1 MFITHKGKVMKNKRN
16 QKNIIWK
23 ILLIIFSIVLIICL
37 IIIGIQKY
45 QQKKQQEYYEA
56 LLENESTQTQATEEM
71 PEPETEEAPDI
82 LKSLGIEIPEK
93 DIDFAALQEENS
105 DVYAWIYVPGTNV
118 DYPVLQHPE
127 DDTYYLEHN
136 MDGSKGLPGCIYS
149 ESVNTKDFTDP
160 NTVLYGHNMKNGSM
174 FASLHNFEDQQVFE
188 ENPYFYIYN
197 ALLSRCTVFEFK
209 SLSAADV
216 ERGIRNALKKL
227 SESESQPVVMDED
240 ACAYLAESAGGD
252 LRKALGCLDFV
263 VTAAPV
269 DETGKHITLEMIQ
282 QVTRRTAMRYDRDGD
297 DHYDIVSAYQK
308 SMRGSDPNAAL
319 HYLARL
325 LEAGDLPS
333 ACRRLMVCACED
345 VGLAYPQIIPIVKAA
360 VDAANMVG
368 LPEARLPLADAV
380 ILVATS
386 PKSNSAHDAINAAIA
401 DVQAGR
407 TGPIPR
413 QLQNKHFDGED
424 AAVKGQNYK
433 YAHDYENHWVDQQYL
448 PDLLKDV
455 KYYTFGDNRTE
466 QAARAYW
473 AKIKGEDKL

>member
-1 MFITHKGKVMKNKRN
+1 MRYTIKNTGVFPGMGGKHNERTTGAAPAAQNAGRCVRAAASAGPGQGVSPHHRERTHPQHDLLRPVWYRQDHSGPHHRREQRHDSAQAQRTSCGTGDIKAVLKDIGTLAGAGG
-16 QKNIIWK
+16 
-23 ILLIIFSIVLIICL
+23 ILLYLDE
-37 IIIGIQKY
+37 IQY
-45 QQKKQQEYYEA
+45 LNKKQQQS
-56 LLENESTQTQATEEM
+56 LLEC
-71 PEPETEEAPDI
+71 
-82 LKSLGIEIPEK
+82 IE
-93 DIDFAALQEENS
+93 
-105 DVYAWIYVPGTNV
+105 
-118 DYPVLQHPE
+118 
-127 DDTYYLEHN
+127 
-136 MDGSKGLPGCIYS
+136 DGSVTLI
-149 ESVNTKDFTDP
+149 
-160 NTVLYGHNMKNGSM
+160 
-174 FASLHNFEDQQVFE
+174 ASTT

-216 ERGIRNALKKL
+216 EQGLHNALKKL
-227 SESESQPVVMDED
+227 SEGGDTPVRMDED

-252 LRKALGCLDFV
+252 LRKALGCLDFA

-269 DETGKHITLEMIQ
+269 EEGARHITLDMIR
-282 QVTRRTAMRYDRDGD
+282 QVTRRTAMRYDREGD

-308 SMRGSDPNAAL
+308 SMRGSDPDAAL

-424 AAVKGQNYK
+424 ALVKGQNYK
-433 YAHDYENHWVDQQYL
+433 YAHDYDHHWVKQQYL
-448 PDLLKDV
+448 PDALKDV
-455 KYYTFGDNRTE
+455 KYYTYGDNRTE

-473 AKIKGEDKL
+473 AKIKGEENV